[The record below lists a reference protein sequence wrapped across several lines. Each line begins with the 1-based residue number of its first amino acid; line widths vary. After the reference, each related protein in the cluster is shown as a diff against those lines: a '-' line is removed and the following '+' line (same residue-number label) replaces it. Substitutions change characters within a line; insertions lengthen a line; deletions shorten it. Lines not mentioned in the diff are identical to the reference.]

1 MSSDFY
7 IFDTFPHSKKSY
19 NSKDKQKIC
28 HKLDRF
34 SFESSVGGND
44 SAKIV
49 DSFHVLSSGTFGV

>member
-1 MSSDFY
+1 MV
-7 IFDTFPHSKKSY
+7 DTFPHSKKSY

-34 SFESSVGGND
+34 SFESRVGGND

-49 DSFHVLSSGTFGV
+49 DSFHVLSIGTFGA